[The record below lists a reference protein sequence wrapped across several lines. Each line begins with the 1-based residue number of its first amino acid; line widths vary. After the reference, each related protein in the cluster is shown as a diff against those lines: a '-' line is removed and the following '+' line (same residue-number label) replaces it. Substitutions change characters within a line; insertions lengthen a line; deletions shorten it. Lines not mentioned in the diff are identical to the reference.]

1 MARPKKNIDW
11 RKVDKLLEAQCHGT
25 EIAAYFDLHP
35 DTFYRRVEEHYGVGF
50 TFYSQQK
57 KSKGKAALKL
67 AQWENAQGGNTPMQI
82 WLGKNH
88 LDQKDKVEKEI
99 KGGRTINISITDE
112 LQEEKEETKEE
123 NKEDQEEK

>member
-25 EIAAYFDLHP
+25 EIAAYFGIHE
-35 DTFYRRVEEHYGVGF
+35 DTLYKRVQEEFNMGF
-50 TFYSQQK
+50 SAYSQQK

-112 LQEEKEETKEE
+112 LQEEKEESKEDQ
-123 NKEDQEEK
+123 NQDQEEK